1 MLNEITLK
9 AIEDFY
15 EPSNSVVDKL
25 GIVDRQIRELETIK
39 SELKARLLVTGVGT
53 YHGKHFTADV
63 QEYDREQISAPL
75 VRKLSNED
83 FVRSVTTVQHI
94 KAVTVKPLGE

>member
-1 MLNEITLK
+1 MLNETTLK

-15 EPSNSVVDKL
+15 TPSGSVVDEL
-25 GIVDRQIRELETIK
+25 GIIDRQIKELEQIK
-39 SELKARLLVTGVGT
+39 SGLKAKLLESGIGV

-75 VRKLSNED
+75 VRKLSNEE
-83 FVRSVTTVQHI
+83 FVKSVTTVQHI
-94 KAVTVKPLGE
+94 KAVIVKPLEV